1 MINNKIGA
9 LVLTSML
16 VLNATLA
23 NAAGKDGVAAVVNG
37 KNIMVAEIKEAYDLA
52 PGVKDKVTFEEF
64 YDKTLNEFVANEII
78 YQEAVTNKVKE
89 SPEYKAQLKAMEKAL
104 AGKVFLEQQVD
115 KLIND
120 EQLKK
125 VYEDYKSKFKP
136 EKEVKAKHILVDSEA
151 KAKEVIAKLDKGGN
165 FDKLAKEYSK
175 DGADLGYFTKE
186 VMVPEFSEAAF
197 SMEKGTYS
205 KTPTKTKFGYH
216 VILVEDIR
224 DTEVPPF
231 EKAKGQIKAAVAQS
245 AAGAVLNDI
254 STRAKVVRYDTKGN
268 EITEK

>member
-125 VYEDYKSKFKP
+125 VYE
-136 EKEVKAKHILVDSEA
+136 EVLTQENK
-151 KAKEVIAKLDKGGN
+151 
-165 FDKLAKEYSK
+165 
-175 DGADLGYFTKE
+175 
-186 VMVPEFSEAAF
+186 
-197 SMEKGTYS
+197 
-205 KTPTKTKFGYH
+205 
-216 VILVEDIR
+216 
-224 DTEVPPF
+224 
-231 EKAKGQIKAAVAQS
+231 
-245 AAGAVLNDI
+245 
-254 STRAKVVRYDTKGN
+254 
-268 EITEK
+268 